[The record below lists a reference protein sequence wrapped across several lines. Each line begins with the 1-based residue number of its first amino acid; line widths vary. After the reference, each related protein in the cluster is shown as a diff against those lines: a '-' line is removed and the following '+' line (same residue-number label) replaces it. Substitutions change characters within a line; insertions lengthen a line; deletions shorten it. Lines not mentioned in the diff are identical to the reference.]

1 MKKVLAV
8 LAAMAV
14 AVLSLAGCGGTDDKK
29 AATETKVLKV
39 GATAVPHAEIL
50 EQIKDDLKAEGID
63 LQVVEFNDYVQPNLA
78 LNDKELD
85 ANYFQHA
92 PYLENFVKEHP
103 EVKLANAAGIHIEP
117 MGIYSHKVKSLNE
130 VKDGATVAIP
140 NDPTNGGRALI
151 LLSKAGLITLKDNND
166 IAATVNDIT
175 ANPKNLKFQELE
187 AAQVP
192 RSIDDVDLAV
202 INSNFAMQVPLNPV
216 KDSLYIEDATSP
228 YVNIVAVRQG
238 DEERPEIK
246 ALIKALQSEKVKKFI
261 EEKYQGAVVAT
272 F

>member
-14 AVLSLAGCGGTDDKK
+14 AVLALAGCGGTDDKK
-29 AATETKVLKV
+29 AGTETKVLKV

-92 PYLENFVKEHP
+92 PYLENFIKEHP